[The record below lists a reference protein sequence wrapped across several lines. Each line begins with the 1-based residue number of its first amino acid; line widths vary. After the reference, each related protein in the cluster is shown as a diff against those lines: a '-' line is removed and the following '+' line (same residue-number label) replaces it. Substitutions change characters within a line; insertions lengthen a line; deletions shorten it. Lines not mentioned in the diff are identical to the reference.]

1 MLGAMAPMVGLVA
14 HQNQWPAKR
23 AAGTY
28 TEKVT
33 LARQT
38 STPGS
43 SAAIT
48 EAFAS
53 SIVIRTLHVT
63 WTVRRCLGSAT

>member
-23 AAGTY
+23 ATGTY

-33 LARQT
+33 LAR
-38 STPGS
+38 
-43 SAAIT
+43 
-48 EAFAS
+48 
-53 SIVIRTLHVT
+53 
-63 WTVRRCLGSAT
+63 